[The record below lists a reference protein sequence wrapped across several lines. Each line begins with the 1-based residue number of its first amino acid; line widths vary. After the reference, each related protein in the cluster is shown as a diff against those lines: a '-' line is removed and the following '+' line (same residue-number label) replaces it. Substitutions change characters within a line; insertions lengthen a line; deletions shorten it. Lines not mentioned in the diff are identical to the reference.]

1 MITTYPQKDK
11 LTQLI
16 HYSTSLV
23 HNSKCCAMNQ
33 WYQHKKNAVQTNMLK
48 LQVEASYSRDRDTR
62 HEHPMQHGL
71 LEDSDGLLNVA
82 ARHGI
87 QTYRIWQIAHLMCSI
102 KTSRSRFCSVGP
114 LCIHNLLSAIATIAS
129 QRALHSHARRY
140 RNVYIRINLL
150 QLLSRGHCAVAL
162 EVAHAKSP
170 SLNRN
175 WSANAITLSSANPT
189 PSTPHNTKFW
199 ARRETRIGSRQSQEM
214 ASFQNYPWI
223 ALLTSGRPLFD
234 PF

>member
-87 QTYRIWQIAHLMCSI
+87 QTYRI
-102 KTSRSRFCSVGP
+102 
-114 LCIHNLLSAIATIAS
+114 
-129 QRALHSHARRY
+129 
-140 RNVYIRINLL
+140 
-150 QLLSRGHCAVAL
+150 
-162 EVAHAKSP
+162 
-170 SLNRN
+170 
-175 WSANAITLSSANPT
+175 
-189 PSTPHNTKFW
+189 
-199 ARRETRIGSRQSQEM
+199 
-214 ASFQNYPWI
+214 
-223 ALLTSGRPLFD
+223 
-234 PF
+234 